1 MAVPILPLVI
11 SFTIALLVSTA
22 LVPLVRSIALQKGL
36 VDTPGDRKIHQTP
49 IPRLGGVAIFTAFA
63 LTCGCIAL
71 IFPKSLNHGGAL
83 GLLLGSAG
91 MFALGFVDDLKNLSP
106 YVKLVGQALVIS
118 LAFWGGVQI
127 VGLDLPGSYYLVLN
141 ALSFPVTLIWMMA
154 ISNALNF
161 IDGVDG
167 LASGVTTISALTMS
181 VVAVFTHQYP
191 AAIIAAM
198 LAGAN
203 MGFLV
208 FNFHPARIFMG
219 DGGALFSGFMLSALA
234 VTGVLKT
241 PVVVMLLPILVLSV
255 PIMDITY
262 STFRRLLAGQS
273 PFMADA
279 NHIHHRL
286 LRSGFSQVRTATFL
300 YGLAVLSGLI
310 ATMYIN
316 SVLVYSVVI
325 LIATVVFMLLK
336 RFLRPLF
343 S

>member
-1 MAVPILPLVI
+1 MAVPVPSLIV
-11 SFTIALLVSTA
+11 SFSVALIISTA
-22 LVPLVRSIALQKGL
+22 LVPLVRSLALQKGL
-36 VDTPGDRKIHQTP
+36 VDAPGERKIHQTP
-49 IPRLGGVAIFTAFA
+49 IPRVGGVAIFVAFA
-63 LTCGCIAL
+63 LTCL
-71 IFPKSLNHGGAL
+71 FVSLLFPDSFRHSGLL
-83 GLLLGSAG
+83 GLLSGSVG
-91 MFALGFVDDLKNLSP
+91 MFALGLVDDVLNLSP
-106 YVKLVGQALVIS
+106 YVKLVGQALAIS
-118 LAFWGGVQI
+118 VAFAGGVQI

-141 ALSFPVTLIWMMA
+141 GLAFPITLLWMMA

-167 LASGVTTISALTMS
+167 LASGITTISALTMV
-181 VVAVFTHQYP
+181 VVAVFTHQY
-191 AAIIAAM
+191 AAAVIAAM

-219 DGGALFSGFMLSALA
+219 DGGALFSGFMLAGLA

-262 STFRRLLAGQS
+262 STIRRLLAGQS
-273 PFMADA
+273 PFIADA

-286 LRSGFSQVRTATFL
+286 LKAGFTQIRTATLL
-300 YGLAVLSGLI
+300 YGIAVLSGLI

-316 SVLVYSVVI
+316 SVPVYVGVI
-325 LIATVVFMLLK
+325 LMAMVIFVILN

>member
-1 MAVPILPLVI
+1 MAVPIISLVA
-11 SFTIALLVSTA
+11 SFGIALLVSTA
-22 LVPLVRSIALQKGL
+22 LVPLVRSLALQKGL
-36 VDTPGDRKIHQTP
+36 VDAPGERKIHQTP

-63 LTCGCIAL
+63 LTCGFIWL
-71 IFPKSLNHGGAL
+71 LFPNTLRHGGL
-83 GLLLGSAG
+83 MGLLLGSTG
-91 MFALGFVDDLKNLSP
+91 MFALGLVDDLINLSP
-106 YVKLVGQALVIS
+106 YFKLVGQALMVS

-127 VGLDLPGSYYLVLN
+127 VGLDLPGSYYLMLN
-141 ALSFPVTLIWMMA
+141 AMSFPVTLVWLMA

-167 LASGVTTISALTMS
+167 LASGITTISALTLV
-181 VVAVFTHQYP
+181 VVAVFTHQY
-191 AAIIAAM
+191 AAAVIAAM

-219 DGGALFSGFMLSALA
+219 DGGALFSGFTLAALA

-241 PVVVMLLPILVLSV
+241 PIVVMLLPILVLSV
-255 PIMDITY
+255 PILDITY
-262 STFRRLLAGQS
+262 STLRRLLAGQN
-273 PFMADA
+273 PFIADA

-286 LRSGFSQVRTATFL
+286 LRAGFTQIRTATFL
-300 YGLAVLSGLI
+300 YGIAVISGLL

-316 SVLVYSVVI
+316 SVPVYVGVM
-325 LIATVVFMLLK
+325 LTALVVFTLLN

-343 S
+343 G